1 MQSPISTLTLNLR
14 IDWVHFMPWHSIGD
28 DKVFYFILFCYYYY
42 LFFLI
47 FMSIKKLEKL
57 LYLLNLKTSH
67 GLADV
72 VIIDWP

>member
-42 LFFLI
+42 YYLLFFNFYVYKKIRKTFI
-47 FMSIKKLEKL
+47 FVKPK
-57 LYLLNLKTSH
+57 
-67 GLADV
+67 D
-72 VIIDWP
+72 